1 MSYRSFYDEK
11 NIDTSKVPQK
21 SFRGVK
27 DLRNKIIMWNSNTIR
42 TRKQK
47 TDFDVPSGR
56 LIPRAKLT
64 LGNSGDISRLSASY
78 RGKLQTSLNARKS
91 GLSKFSITDRNFT
104 SSAPLIASLKN
115 NAMESSAVSKN
126 NSKMKDA
133 LKKLQ
138 ISKKNG
144 SARDQV
150 LSSSSVLYSKQER
163 LPKRDQKKSGIISAL
178 TRSSPGEIAGR
189 FLISVTPK
197 ANCVKQNRIK
207 IGATKSPQQ
216 DKSQLCNNAK

>member
-78 RGKLQTSLNARKS
+78 RGKLQTSLNAKKS
-91 GLSKFSITDRNFT
+91 DLSKFSIADRNFT
-104 SSAPLIASLKN
+104 SSAPLKATLKN
-115 NAMESSAVSKN
+115 NDMESSAVSKHN
-126 NSKMKDA
+126 IKMKDA

-138 ISKKNG
+138 NIKKNG

-150 LSSSSVLYSKQER
+150 LRSSSILNSNKQER

-189 FLISVTPK
+189 FPISVTLK
-197 ANCVKQNRIK
+197 SNYVKQTQNRIK
-207 IGATKSPQQ
+207 RRATKS
-216 DKSQLCNNAK
+216 S